1 MTPNLHILP
10 FGPPA
15 WKRRKE
21 IIAGIIASRRPE
33 AGLPAPPWDFR
44 DMLYLVPNERMVKS
58 VRALFIDALFEA
70 TGASG
75 CIPPGVMA
83 LNRFI
88 QSRIDAAKTISPLA
102 RKLLLE
108 EICQGLAGKVPGL
121 EDEALARSLSGP
133 VSEALER
140 TYLHNAG
147 ERLDNASDNPALFA
161 LARAKKEYERRLSE
175 LGLFDRARLLSLWE
189 PKPEGFPEYR
199 LVILDG
205 FYDALPHELRLMKAL
220 SSGRTLYFIIEAPGL
235 SGECGLSAGQKE
247 TGGAPDGAAPS
258 GLGGEGMP
266 YAGTKRLI
274 NELFPGVEIR
284 PDYPYADEDAQLL
297 AGAVF
302 LGRPLTETVK
312 LLKAKGQHKVNR
324 RIVSAL
330 TLEDEVAFIARTIKE
345 RALAGNLR
353 LDKTLVLF
361 PEPTRYQHAFR
372 KIFDDYGIPYS
383 FQETRPLI
391 GEPFTQVFLDLLS
404 IPAQDY
410 PFRLMRRAFYS
421 PLIRLGAAGNRAL
434 EFDRYSRD
442 EGITGGRRRWELLAR
457 GAKLAFTAELNALLD
472 LLKTLDAR
480 ELHPAKWA
488 ELASGLL
495 GQSGMAD
502 KGLQSPEPLPHI
514 EQLKGTVD
522 ELRAALKNLTSRVTL
537 GRFIGIV
544 KGALSEVQ
552 ALRKVDAFSGVRVLG
567 RLEAFSEGFDTVFI
581 AGLNSG
587 SLPSTM
593 RRDLFFLDEKGA
605 GSASLDTKTRDSRVF
620 MGLILGAREV
630 YLSYPKESGGKPTTP
645 SPWIMALKPFV
656 IAGVAE
662 EINDY
667 CRPSGLQDALGEE
680 EFIRA
685 LSMNG
690 YGSAAAPAPVHPISP
705 VIQKRRFSV
714 TELEDYIKCPYRYYH
729 RWVLKDQPPEE
740 PSDDAAPD
748 ASGRAVHGILA
759 KFYTGRNEPVR
770 RDEVGAAYRELTK
783 LADEEFSAL
792 ADTLANRE
800 AKRKFLEK
808 IAPKVLAVD
817 AELPPGT
824 VIKDVEKKV
833 EGELPVSDTET
844 VTVVGKID
852 RLEYCGGE
860 GESDGSYLIVDYK
873 TGRYPGNG
881 APLKN
886 GFQLPL
892 YAFLLRKYL
901 PEKRP
906 SAFVY
911 YNLGK
916 TGETRDVVCYDT
928 TLHSGRAVNSKE
940 RKRDGGEEMDEYI
953 DSTAGKASEAA
964 RGIIAGEF
972 PQAKD
977 KDECR
982 YCEVAD
988 ACPGAEEEEGE

>member
-1 MTPNLHILP
+1 MIPTLHILP

-15 WKRRKE
+15 WERRKE
-21 IIAGIIASRRPE
+21 ILAGIIASRH
-33 AGLPAPPWDFR
+33 GPPRDFR
-44 DMLYLVPNERMVKS
+44 DMLYLVPNERTVKS
-58 VRALFIDALFEA
+58 IRALFLDALFDK
-70 TGASG
+70 TGAAG
-75 CIPPGVMA
+75 CIPPNVVA

-88 QSRIDAAKTISPLA
+88 QSRVDGAKTISPLA

-108 EICQGLAGKVPGL
+108 EICQGVAGNVPGL

-133 VSEALER
+133 VSQALEKI
-140 TYLHNAG
+140 YLHNAG
-147 ERLDNASDNPALFA
+147 DSLLHVNDSSQLRA
-161 LARAKKEYERRLSE
+161 LAFAKKEYERRLSE
-175 LGLFDRARLLSLWE
+175 LGLFDQARLLSQWE
-189 PKPEGFPEYR
+189 PKPENFSEYR
-199 LVILDG
+199 LIILDG

-220 SSGRTLYFIIEAPGL
+220 SSGRTLYFILEAPGL
-235 SGECGLSAGQKE
+235 SGRQRE
-247 TGGAPDGAAPS
+247 TVGVPGDS
-258 GLGGEGMP
+258 LELGGEGMP

-284 PDYPYADEDAQLL
+284 PDYPPAEEDAQLL
-297 AGAVF
+297 AGAVC

-312 LLKAKGQHKVNR
+312 LLKAKGKHPVNR
-324 RIVSAL
+324 RIISAL

-345 RALAGNLR
+345 RALAGRLM
-353 LDKTLVLF
+353 LDKTLVMF
-361 PEPTRYQHAFR
+361 PEPARYSHAFR

-383 FQETRPLI
+383 FQESRPLI
-391 GEPFTQVFLDLLS
+391 GEPLTQVFLDLLS
-404 IPAQDY
+404 IPAEDY

-421 PLIRLGAAGNRAL
+421 PLIRLGEAGNNAV
-434 EFDRYSRD
+434 EFDRYARI
-442 EGITGGRRRWELLAR
+442 EGITGGRRRWELLAH
-457 GAKLAFTAELNALLD
+457 GAKLPFTAELVSLLD

-488 ELASGLL
+488 ELAMELL
-495 GQSGMAD
+495 ERSGMA
-502 KGLQSPEPLPHI
+502 KMALESAQPLPHI
-514 EQLKGTVD
+514 EQLKRTVD

-537 GRFIGIV
+537 GRFIGIL
-544 KGALSEVQ
+544 KGAFSEVQ
-552 ALRKVDAFSGVRVLG
+552 TGKKADAFSGVRVLG

-587 SLPSTM
+587 SMPSAV
-593 RRDLFFLDEKGA
+593 RRDLFSLDEKGLT
-605 GSASLDTKTRDSRVF
+605 GSASSDGKTRDSRLF

-630 YLSYPKESGGKPTTP
+630 YLSYPKESGGKPASP
-645 SPWIMALKPFV
+645 SPWIVALKPFV
-656 IAGVAE
+656 IAGAAE

-667 CRPSGLQDALGEE
+667 CRPSSPEEALGEE
-680 EFIRA
+680 EFLRA
-685 LSMNG
+685 LSMKRYANVE
-690 YGSAAAPAPVHPISP
+690 APATPAALTHPCSSP
-705 VIQKRRFSV
+705 VTQKRRFSV

-729 RWVLKDQPPEE
+729 RWVLGDLPPEE

-748 ASGRAVHGILA
+748 ASGRAVHNILA
-759 KFYTGRNEPVR
+759 KFYAGHSEPVR
-770 RDEVGAAYRELTK
+770 KDEAEQAYKELSK
-783 LADEEFSAL
+783 IADEEFSAL

-808 IAPKVLAVD
+808 IAPRVLAAD

-860 GESDGSYLIVDYK
+860 GGKEGSFAIVDYK
-873 TGRYPGNG
+873 TGKYPGQG
-881 APLKN
+881 IPLEK

-892 YAFLLRKYL
+892 YAYLLRKYL

-906 SAFVY
+906 SAFIY

-916 TGETRDVVCYDT
+916 PGETRDAVSYDST
-928 TLHSGRAVNSKE
+928 RFTEKTVNSK
-940 RKRDGGEEMDEYI
+940 KRRREGSGEMDEHI
-953 DSTAGKASEAA
+953 DSTAGKAAEAA

-972 PQAKD
+972 PKAKD
-977 KDECR
+977 EDECR
-982 YCEVAD
+982 YCEVSD
-988 ACPGAEEEEGE
+988 ACSEEEG

>member
-1 MTPNLHILP
+1 MISTFHILP
-10 FGPPA
+10 FGIPA
-15 WKRRKE
+15 WERRKE
-21 IIAGIIASRRPE
+21 IIADIIASRP
-33 AGLPAPPWDFR
+33 GPPWDFR
-44 DMLYLVPNERMVKS
+44 DVLYLVPNERMVKS
-58 VRALFIDALFEA
+58 VRALFLDALFDK
-70 TGASG
+70 TGVAG
-75 CIPPGVMA
+75 CIPPNVLA

-88 QSRIDAAKTISPLA
+88 QAGAGGGKTISPLA

-108 EICQGLAGKVPGL
+108 EICQGVAGNVTGL

-140 TYLHNAG
+140 AYLHNAG
-147 ERLDNASDNPALFA
+147 DGLLHASDNQALLSA
-161 LARAKKEYERRLSE
+161 LAFARKEYERRLSE
-175 LGLFDRARLLSLWE
+175 LGLFDQAHLLSQWE
-189 PKPEGFPEYR
+189 PKAEDFEYR
-199 LVILDG
+199 LIILDG

-220 SSGRTLYFIIEAPGL
+220 SNGRTLHFILEAPGL
-235 SGECGLSAGQKE
+235 SGGQRKTSGEPGDEAGTPE
-247 TGGAPDGAAPS
+247 
-258 GLGGEGMP
+258 LGTEGMP
-266 YAGTKRLI
+266 YAGTERLI
-274 NELFPGVEIR
+274 NELFPGAGIR
-284 PDYPYADEDAQLL
+284 PEYPPAEEDARLL

-302 LGRPLTETVK
+302 LGRPITETVK
-312 LLKAKGQHKVNR
+312 LLKAKSPVQVNR
-324 RIVSAL
+324 RIISAL
-330 TLEDEVAFIARTIKE
+330 TLEDEVAFIARTIKK
-345 RALAGNLR
+345 RALAGNFR
-353 LDKTLVLF
+353 LDKTLVMF
-361 PEPTRYQHAFR
+361 PEPTRYSHAFR

-391 GEPFTQVFLDLLS
+391 GEPLTRAFVDLLS
-404 IPAQDY
+404 IPAGDY

-421 PLIRLGAAGNRAL
+421 PLIRLGEAGNRAA
-434 EFDRYSRD
+434 EFDRYARI
-442 EGITGGRRRWELLAR
+442 EAITGGRRRWELLAR
-457 GAKLAFTAELNALLD
+457 GARLPFTAELNALLD

-488 ELASGLL
+488 ELAMELLERSGIASAALE
-495 GQSGMAD
+495 
-502 KGLQSPEPLPHI
+502 SPEPLPPI
-514 EQLKGTVD
+514 EPLKGTLD

-537 GRFIGIV
+537 GRFIGIL

-552 ALRKVDAFSGVRVLG
+552 AKKKVDVFSGVRVLG

-587 SLPSTM
+587 SLPSAM
-593 RRDLFFLDEKGA
+593 RRDLFCLDEKGLA
-605 GSASLDTKTRDSRVF
+605 GSASLDAKTRDCRLF

-630 YLSYPKESGGKPTTP
+630 YLSYPKESGGKASSP
-645 SPWIMALKPFV
+645 SPWIMALKPFA
-656 IAGVAE
+656 IAGAAE

-667 CRPSGLQDALGEE
+667 CRTSSLEDSLGEE

-690 YGSAAAPAPVHPISP
+690 YGSAAASPPAVHPAPPAP

-729 RWVLKDQPPEE
+729 RWVLKDLPPEE

-759 KFYTGRNEPVR
+759 KFYATRKKPVR
-770 RDEVGAAYRELTK
+770 KAEVAEAYKELAR
-783 LADEEFSAL
+783 LADKEFSGL

-808 IAPKVLAVD
+808 IAPRVLAAD
-817 AELPPGT
+817 AELSPGT
-824 VIKDVEKKV
+824 VIEDVEKKV

-844 VTVVGKID
+844 VTVVGKVD
-852 RLEYCGGE
+852 RLELCEGGAFA
-860 GESDGSYLIVDYK
+860 IVDYK

-881 APLKN
+881 VPFKN

-940 RKRDGGEEMDEYI
+940 RKREGGVEMDKHI
-953 DSTAGKASEAA
+953 DSIAVKASEAA

-972 PQAKD
+972 PKARD
-977 KDECR
+977 EDECR
-982 YCEVAD
+982 YCEVSD
-988 ACPGAEEEEGE
+988 ACSEEEEG

>member
-15 WKRRKE
+15 WERRQE
-21 IIAGIIASRRPE
+21 ILAGVIASRP
-33 AGLPAPPWDFR
+33 GPPWDFR

-58 VRALFIDALFEA
+58 VRALFLDALFDK

-75 CIPPGVMA
+75 CIPPDIMA

-88 QSRIDAAKTISPLA
+88 QSRVDGAKTISPLA

-108 EICQGLAGKVPGL
+108 EVCQALTDVPGL
-121 EDEALARSLSGP
+121 EDEALLRSLSWP
-133 VSEALER
+133 VSEALEKA
-140 TYLHNAG
+140 YLHNAG
-147 ERLDNASDNPALFA
+147 DRLLHASDNQALLSA
-161 LARAKKEYERRLSE
+161 LASAKKEYERRLSE
-175 LGLFDRARLLSLWE
+175 LGLFDQARLLSQWE
-189 PKPEGFPEYR
+189 PKAGGFPEYR
-199 LVILDG
+199 LIVLDG

-220 SSGRTLYFIIEAPGL
+220 LSGRTLYFILEAPGL
-235 SGECGLSAGQKE
+235 SSGGLSAEQRE
-247 TGGAPDGAAPS
+247 TG

-266 YAGTKRLI
+266 YSGTERLI

-284 PDYPYADEDAQLL
+284 PDNPAAEEDAQLL
-297 AGAVF
+297 SGAVF

-312 LLKAKGQHKVNR
+312 LLKARGPRPVKR
-324 RIVSAL
+324 RIISAL
-330 TLEDEVAFIARTIKE
+330 TIEDEVAFIARTIKE

-353 LDKTLVLF
+353 LDRTLVMF
-361 PEPTRYQHAFR
+361 PEPRRYSHAFR
-372 KIFDDYGIPYS
+372 KIFDDYGIRYS
-383 FQETRPLI
+383 FQETWPLI
-391 GEPFTQVFLDLLS
+391 GEPLTQVFLDLLS
-404 IPAQDY
+404 IPAEDY

-421 PLIRLGAAGNRAL
+421 PLIRLGDAGNDAV
-434 EFDRYSRD
+434 EFDRYARI
-442 EGITGGRRRWELLAR
+442 EAITGGRRRWEVLAR
-457 GAKLAFTAELNALLD
+457 GARLPFTAELNALLD

-480 ELHPAKWA
+480 EMHPAKWA
-488 ELASGLL
+488 ELAMELLERSGIASAALE
-495 GQSGMAD
+495 
-502 KGLQSPEPLPHI
+502 SPEPLPI
-514 EQLKGTVD
+514 EPLKGTLD
-522 ELRAALKNLTSRVTL
+522 ELRAALKNLTARVTL
-537 GRFIGIV
+537 GRFIGIL

-552 ALRKVDAFSGVRVLG
+552 TGRKADAFSGVRVLG
-567 RLEAFSEGFDTVFI
+567 RLEAFSEAFDTVFI

-587 SLPSTM
+587 SFPVAV
-593 RRDLFFLDEKGA
+593 RRDLFSLDEKGLA
-605 GSASLDTKTRDSRVF
+605 GSASLDARTRDSRLF
-620 MGLILGAREV
+620 MGLILGAGEV
-630 YLSYPKESGGKPTTP
+630 YLSYPKESGGKPSSP

-656 IAGVAE
+656 IAGAVE

-667 CRPSGLQDALGEE
+667 CRTSSLEDSLGEE

-690 YGSAAAPAPVHPISP
+690 YGSAAAPPPAVHPHASP
-705 VIQKRRFSV
+705 AIQKRRFSV

-729 RWVLKDQPPEE
+729 RWVLKDLPPEE

-748 ASGRAVHGILA
+748 ASGRAVHAILA
-759 KFYTGRNEPVR
+759 KFYTKRNRPVR
-770 RDEVGAAYRELTK
+770 KAEVAEAYKKLTE
-783 LADEEFSAL
+783 LADKEFSAL

-800 AKRKFLEK
+800 AKRRFMEK
-808 IAPKVLAVD
+808 IAPRVLAAD

-824 VIKDVEKKV
+824 VIEDVEKKV

-844 VTVVGKID
+844 VTVVGKVD
-852 RLEYCGGE
+852 RLELGE
-860 GESDGSYLIVDYK
+860 GGAFAIVDYK

-881 APLKN
+881 VPFKS

-916 TGETRDVVCYDT
+916 TGETRDIVCYDT

-940 RKRDGGEEMDEYI
+940 RKREGGEKMDEHI
-953 DSTAGKASEAA
+953 DSIAGKASEAA

-972 PQAKD
+972 PKAKD
-977 KDECR
+977 EDECR

-988 ACPGAEEEEGE
+988 ACSEEEG